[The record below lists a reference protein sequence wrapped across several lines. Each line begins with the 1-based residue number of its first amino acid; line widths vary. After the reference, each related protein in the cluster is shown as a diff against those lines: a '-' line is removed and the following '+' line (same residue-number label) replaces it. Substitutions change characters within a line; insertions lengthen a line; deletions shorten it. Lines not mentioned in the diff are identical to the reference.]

1 LADECVYRATVD
13 FLRGLGYDIVTVQDL
28 GLAEAED
35 SIVIHHAVTMG
46 RILLTRDMDFSSI
59 ILYPPARHLGV
70 VVLKMT
76 PQTMSAVHAVLSRAL
91 SDVSDLRQALLIVD
105 RIKYRL
111 RR

>member
-1 LADECVYRATVD
+1 
-13 FLRGLGYDIVTVQDL
+13 
-28 GLAEAED
+28 
-35 SIVIHHAVTMG
+35 
-46 RILLTRDMDFSSI
+46 
-59 ILYPPARHLGV
+59 

-76 PQTMSAVHAVLSRAL
+76 PQTMPAVHAVLSRAL